1 MPQRQKLLLLRQ
13 KLQQKKQ
20 KNHRQANVPVK
31 DLLKHCKSHNGKK
44 SAASKCIYLPDK
56 VGDLLK
62 QCQSHNGK
70 SSKARSENLIARC
83 WSYRSKMSAI
93 ISKSCCKDSNKIG
106 GKASGKANIKA
117 TLKSTKK
124 ARYKYD
130 ATKKGGNKDDVV
142 GKCFGYKSKARA
154 ASRQASSVLSVQAGS
169 QARSKAGRKDYS
181 KA

>member
-1 MPQRQKLLLLRQ
+1 ME
-13 KLQQKKQ
+13 
-20 KNHRQANVPVK
+20 
-31 DLLKHCKSHNGKK
+31 KK
-44 SAASKCIYLPDK
+44 SATSKCIYLPDK

-70 SSKARSENLIARC
+70 SSKARSENLLARC
-83 WSYRSKMSAI
+83 RSYRSKMSAI
-93 ISKSCCKDSNKIG
+93 ISKSCCKDSGKIG

-124 ARYKYD
+124 ASYKYD
-130 ATKKGGNKDDVV
+130 AAKKGGNKDDVV
-142 GKCFGYKSKARA
+142 GKCFRYKIKARSA
-154 ASRQASSVLSVQAGS
+154 IRQTTSSVLSVQAGS